1 MTHKSLPVSAILP
14 QGHALELKS
23 VVAHPYN
30 LQSIR
35 DSKQQNSLQPEP
47 NDRKEGRNLS
57 KTETTKAERLSS
69 GTLQARGNLFPA
81 RSFACFVAS
90 SRSYS
95 HSLGKQETTLGC
107 MAQRV

>member
-1 MTHKSLPVSAILP
+1 MTHKRLPVGAILA

-47 NDRKEGRNLS
+47 NDR
-57 KTETTKAERLSS
+57 
-69 GTLQARGNLFPA
+69 
-81 RSFACFVAS
+81 
-90 SRSYS
+90 
-95 HSLGKQETTLGC
+95 
-107 MAQRV
+107 